1 MNIYTFM
8 KNIFNGKIYFYL
20 AAEVAPDQVG
30 LILAP
35 AGVEA
40 RLGHLLGRAEAV
52 VLEGPLN
59 PLEGLQPRAHV
70 QHDAV
75 VCLSFLHRNV
85 NTMFLVCNEYKYN
98 TVTVTV
104 TCHVSR
110 YHEITSGHT
119 EIQ

>member
-1 MNIYTFM
+1 M

-20 AAEVAPDQVG
+20 AAEVATDQVG
-30 LILAP
+30 LVLAP

-52 VLEGPLN
+52 VLEGPLD

-85 NTMFLVCNEYKYN
+85 NTMSLVCNEYNYN
-98 TVTVTV
+98 TVTV

>member
-1 MNIYTFM
+1 M

-40 RLGHLLGRAEAV
+40 RLGHLLGRTEAV
-52 VLEGPLN
+52 VLEGPLD

-75 VCLSFLHRNV
+75 VGLPFLHRYVNI
-85 NTMFLVCNEYKYN
+85 NTMSLLCNEYKYN